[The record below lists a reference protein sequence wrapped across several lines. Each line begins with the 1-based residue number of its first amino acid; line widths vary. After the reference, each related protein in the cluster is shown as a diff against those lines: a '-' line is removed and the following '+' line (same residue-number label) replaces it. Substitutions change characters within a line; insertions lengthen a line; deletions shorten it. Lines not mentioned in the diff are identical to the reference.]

1 MPPAPPPPPGSC
13 EECAAPEWALE
24 MGYVADRKGDCKLM
38 TPAWADDVFPYLSTL
53 AGGSKGPL
61 TLCFGRSF
69 NAAGEYNCDN
79 KPQNQSLISAYFAEY
94 FAEWLSG
101 GELADH
107 QYIRHTSVI
116 AALAAQP
123 SINCLESPPPTP
135 PVTMPPSP
143 PPAPHCTGR
152 VPKDAETCQ
161 ALAEYLG
168 LPLGGHNPLSK
179 DPIPFAPEN
188 PPDKWDSMSVGTKGC
203 FAYHSVTDP
212 DQSALTDGLSYPQG
226 RAFFVTGS
234 DAEMESYLAAEE
246 NGRQTGELM
255 PKYRL
260 TCPPSSDYGY
270 DSSPPSAPPSSPP
283 FCGFTVLPLKVKAP
297 EAFEK
302 CAEIGAQPAKISN
315 AYENAML
322 LHEIRA
328 VAERENTQ
336 PFSAWLGVKELGS
349 KLEGS
354 FYWIADGAVLDD
366 PKVFRFWDRYPSSCE
381 DRGSRTDDQ
390 FTLCMGQQ
398 SGDLVDLIKLS
409 GRCDDVTDHRCPT
422 HPTCLCNS
430 WSENKLADH
439 EAYQCARECAA
450 NATRRTRVTHG
461 PRITS
466 YSNWLQWGNPS
477 YWNPNPAWERDHAF
491 PDTKSWVTF
500 ETSGCSRS
508 SEESAPGPVASACG
522 VGGPGCR
529 RALTNPLTQRTC
541 ALRAQPVAWK

>member
-24 MGYVADRKGDCKLM
+24 MGYVADRLGDCKLT

-61 TLCFGRSF
+61 TLCFGRTF

-79 KPQNQSLISAYFAEY
+79 KPQNQSLLSAYFDDREQSDQAY
-94 FAEWLSG
+94 DRWV
-101 GELADH
+101 
-107 QYIRHTSVI
+107 RHTSVI
-116 AALAAQP
+116 TALAAQP
-123 SINCLESPPPTP
+123 SINCLESPPATP
-135 PVTMPPSP
+135 PVATLPSP
-143 PPAPHCTGR
+143 PPAPHCSGR

-161 ALAEYLG
+161 ALAEYYGLG
-168 LPLGGHNPLSK
+168 LGGYNPWSE
-179 DPIPFAPEN
+179 DPDNPEPMLFARTRWGVIA
-188 PPDKWDSMSVGTKGC
+188 DKGC
-203 FAYHSVTDP
+203 FAFPPCVTSP
-212 DQSALTDGLSYPQG
+212 DGTLLSGRPGLCG
-226 RAFFVTGS
+226 NAFFGTEGS
-234 DAEMESYLAAEE
+234 DAEMETYLPH
-246 NGRQTGELM
+246 GGGGGYIYR
-255 PKYRL
+255 YRL

-270 DSSPPSAPPSSPP
+270 DSAPPSPPPSPP
-283 FCGFTVLPLKVKAP
+283 FCGFTVLPVERTAAQAITEC
-297 EAFEK
+297 EAL
-302 CAEIGAQPAKISN
+302 GAQPAKISN

-322 LHEIRA
+322 LHELRA
-328 VAERENTQ
+328 VAERENI
-336 PFSAWLGVKELGS
+336 PVKNAWLGVRELTG

-354 FYWIADGAVLDD
+354 YYWIADGTVLDD

-381 DRGSRTDDQ
+381 DRTAADRDP
-390 FTLCMGQQ
+390 FTLCLGQQ
-398 SGDLVDLIKLS
+398 SGDLVDLLKLS
-409 GRCDDVTDHRCPT
+409 GRCDDVPDHRCPT
-422 HPTCLCNS
+422 HPTCLCNR
-430 WSENKLADH
+430 WTGDAVYGVANSER
-439 EAYQCARECAA
+439 YRCARECAA

-466 YSNWLQWGNPS
+466 YSNWQQWGNLQQ
-477 YWNPNPAWERDHAF
+477 WNPNPAWERDHAF

>member
-152 VPKDAETCQ
+152 VPKDPQQCQ

-168 LPLGGHNPLSK
+168 LGIGGHTPGKPEEPL
-179 DPIPFAPEN
+179 PFEN
-188 PPDKWDSMSVGTKGC
+188 PPERVKGC
-203 FAYHSVTDP
+203 FAYTSC
-212 DQSALTDGLSYPQG
+212 SEAALGVSGYCG
-226 RAFFVTGS
+226 NAFFGMGGS
-234 DAEMESYLAAEE
+234 DREMESYFGSIE
-246 NGRQTGELM
+246 NGVQLGETY

-260 TCPPSSDYGY
+260 VCPPSSDYGY

-283 FCGFTVLPLKVKAP
+283 FCGFTVLPLERTVGAAFAEC
-297 EAFEK
+297 EAL
-302 CAEIGAQPAKISN
+302 GAQPAKISN

-322 LHEIRA
+322 LHELRA
-328 VAERENTQ
+328 VAERENI
-336 PFSAWLGVKELGS
+336 PVKNAWLGVRELTG

-354 FYWIADGAVLDD
+354 YYWIADGTVLDD

-381 DRGSRTDDQ
+381 DRSAAAANH
-390 FTLCMGQQ
+390 FPLCMGQVD
-398 SGDLVDLIKLS
+398 SPIVDLLKLS
-409 GRCDDVTDHRCPT
+409 GRCDDVPDHRCPT
-422 HPTCLCNS
+422 HPTCLCNR
-430 WSENKLADH
+430 WTGDAVYGVANSER
-439 EAYQCARECAA
+439 YRCARECAA

-466 YSNWLQWGNPS
+466 YSNWQQWGNPS